1 MWDQGKVKTA
11 VINYLSLRV
20 NPMNIKGLQETLKQQ
35 DASGTGELPSDQF
48 IRCLS
53 KCQMKFMDDEVENL
67 IDTIVNKEKINQVNY
82 IDFLKFSYLFQLYK
96 NHMQLENDLKEL
108 DAEKTGLI
116 TVSAVDKLLQDESK

>member
-1 MWDQGKVKTA
+1 
-11 VINYLSLRV
+11 
-20 NPMNIKGLQETLKQQ
+20 
-35 DASGTGELPSDQF
+35 
-48 IRCLS
+48 
-53 KCQMKFMDDEVENL
+53 MDDEVENL